1 MWRIAGYTNSAK
13 VNAVKSN
20 HTSVVKYITAELQ
33 KCNLDYTTVINNKL
47 ICTNR
52 TTAHAVSTAAEQ
64 GLTDFKNPYKIGI
77 NAVSQGSLGFNFTKY
92 TAGETK
98 IDNTTSEVEDLIY
111 LKDKNLLLINGG
123 IGFVVDSGTQ
133 PAQELIVN

>member
-1 MWRIAGYTNSAK
+1 MQQKIIAPLLSNILLLNFKSVIQIIQQLLITN
-13 VNAVKSN
+13 
-20 HTSVVKYITAELQ
+20 LF
-33 KCNLDYTTVINNKL
+33 
-47 ICTNR
+47 CTNR

-64 GLTDFKNPYKIGI
+64 GLTDFKNPYKTRI
-77 NAVSQGSLGFNFTKY
+77 NAVSQGSLGFNCTKY

>member
-1 MWRIAGYTNSAK
+1 MEFPNR
-13 VNAVKSN
+13 
-20 HTSVVKYITAELQ
+20 
-33 KCNLDYTTVINNKL
+33 KL
-47 ICTNR
+47 LC
-52 TTAHAVSTAAEQ
+52 
-64 GLTDFKNPYKIGI
+64 
-77 NAVSQGSLGFNFTKY
+77 FNCTKY

-98 IDNTTSEVEDLIY
+98 IDDTTSEVEDLIY

>member
-1 MWRIAGYTNSAK
+1 MLFHKVLLVLILLNIPQAK
-13 VNAVKSN
+13 
-20 HTSVVKYITAELQ
+20 Q
-33 KCNLDYTTVINNKL
+33 
-47 ICTNR
+47 
-52 TTAHAVSTAAEQ
+52 
-64 GLTDFKNPYKIGI
+64 
-77 NAVSQGSLGFNFTKY
+77 
-92 TAGETK
+92 K